1 MLADRD
7 AINRRYRR
15 ARVSV
20 MAGITFGY
28 ALSYL
33 CRLGISVAKKPL
45 IDGGI
50 LSAEQLGL
58 IGAAFFYTYAVSRFT
73 NGFLADHANIK
84 RFFPLGIFLSA
95 VANLTVGTT
104 TAFWLFALLWG
115 LNGWFQGFGSVSSVV
130 ALNHWFGDSERGRFY
145 GLWSTAHAMGEGLTF
160 VLTAA
165 MVAALGW
172 RFGFIGPGLMC
183 LGVAAALYAA
193 LEDRPQTLGLPPVT
207 QWRGEKPPHESRPMS
222 PRARLKT
229 QLLLLK
235 MPSLWVLGLACMAM
249 SATRYAMNSW
259 GILYLQEAKH
269 FSLITAGS
277 LLAINTVA
285 GIAGCV
291 AFGFV
296 SDTLF
301 KARRPPANL
310 LFGLLETAALTGI
323 FLCPPEQPL
332 WLSIAFAM
340 YGFGLSGILASLG
353 GLFAIDLAPRE
364 AAGAAMGFMGI
375 FSYLGAALQ
384 ESVSGFLIHRGTTI
398 VEGAR
403 RYDFRYPIL
412 FWVATSIVSLL
423 LATTLW
429 RARRPAHWAEAT

>member
-172 RFGFIGPGLMC
+172 RFG
-183 LGVAAALYAA
+183 
-193 LEDRPQTLGLPPVT
+193 
-207 QWRGEKPPHESRPMS
+207 
-222 PRARLKT
+222 
-229 QLLLLK
+229 
-235 MPSLWVLGLACMAM
+235 
-249 SATRYAMNSW
+249 
-259 GILYLQEAKH
+259 
-269 FSLITAGS
+269 
-277 LLAINTVA
+277 
-285 GIAGCV
+285 
-291 AFGFV
+291 
-296 SDTLF
+296 
-301 KARRPPANL
+301 
-310 LFGLLETAALTGI
+310 
-323 FLCPPEQPL
+323 
-332 WLSIAFAM
+332 
-340 YGFGLSGILASLG
+340 
-353 GLFAIDLAPRE
+353 
-364 AAGAAMGFMGI
+364 
-375 FSYLGAALQ
+375 
-384 ESVSGFLIHRGTTI
+384 
-398 VEGAR
+398 
-403 RYDFRYPIL
+403 
-412 FWVATSIVSLL
+412 
-423 LATTLW
+423 
-429 RARRPAHWAEAT
+429 